1 MRIRDLGYNP
11 GVKPT
16 GQTNSILD
24 VPGVGISQV
33 TVPTTASAEAIA
45 KEKGKPCAK
54 KGLTVLLPRPA
65 EKCHLPSYAA
75 THIFNG
81 NGELTGR
88 APIADWGFVNMPIV
102 LTNSCSLGICYDSA
116 QDFMYDLYNKHGFN
130 LMDMARNYG
139 TPVVGETADWWIN
152 SDIRATR
159 IGPSDVKK
167 CFEGIKTREEGGEV
181 LEGSYGGGAG
191 MTCNGYK
198 GGTGTASRLVGGEF
212 GGTEYVLGVLVQTNY
227 ARTAD
232 LQIGGVPVGPIL
244 VKEGE
249 QAAAEAKK
257 LEVAKGRA
265 EAGSLLVIIMTNA
278 PLLTHQLDRL
288 ARHAT
293 VGVAQVSTYGV
304 GRTFSGDIYLAISTA
319 EHEAEQLRNKEG
331 KIGRTTETY
340 TVDVVK
346 NESIDAYFEAVAE
359 ATEEA
364 ILNSM
369 VGARDGMVGL
379 DGTLIEGL
387 PVDRI
392 KELLARY
399 RVEV

>member
-11 GVKPT
+11 GVKST

-33 TVPTTASAEAIA
+33 TVPTTANAEAIA

-65 EKCHLPSYAA
+65 EKCHFPSYAA

-88 APIADWGFVNMPIV
+88 APIADWGFINMPIV
-102 LTNSCSLGICYDSA
+102 LTNSCSLGICYDTA
-116 QDFMYDLYNKHGFN
+116 QDFMYDLYNKHGFD

-152 SDIRATR
+152 SDIRATK
-159 IGPSDVKK
+159 IDPSDVQK

-379 DGTLIEGL
+379 DGTVIEGL